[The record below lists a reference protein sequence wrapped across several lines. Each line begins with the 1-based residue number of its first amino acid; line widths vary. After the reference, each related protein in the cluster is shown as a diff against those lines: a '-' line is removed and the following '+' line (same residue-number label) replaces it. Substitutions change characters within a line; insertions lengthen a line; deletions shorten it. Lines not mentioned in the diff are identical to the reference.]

1 MNTEDHDL
9 IESPQPAPEAD
20 IPGGSQEPAGA
31 PPENAA
37 STDSVP
43 SDEAAGSETAVA
55 EDTAGNEGAGSPSM
69 PTSSAAASASDVTPA
84 RVEHAHPP
92 VPATGT
98 DTSAHGLPG
107 LPLPAAAS
115 GDSSEDAA
123 RMQEEQ
129 EAAAEDTFL
138 EMERLLD
145 EHSQPSHSG
154 DGNVIEG
161 RVLEIRDTEVI
172 VDISQKAEGSVP
184 IEQVKDHLGNLRVAV
199 GDSLDVVIVRG
210 VDYTKE
216 GYISLSHEKVSRL
229 RAWDNL
235 EKALKDD
242 LPVLGRVLSRT
253 KGGLTVDV
261 GLKAFMPASHVD
273 VRPVQNLDQFVGQ
286 DIPVKIL
293 KMNRRRSNVVVSR
306 RAIVEQEVVS
316 RKEHTLADLA
326 EGAVVNGIVKSLTEY
341 GAFVDLG
348 GIDGLLHV
356 SDISYGRI
364 GKPAD
369 VLKQGQEISVKVLK
383 FDKAH
388 ERVSLGL
395 KQLTPD
401 PWETVPARYPLNY
414 RVVGTVVSVTDY
426 GAFLEME
433 PGVEGLVH
441 ISEMTWSR
449 RMKHPSKV
457 MKVGEQ
463 VEAVV
468 LAVHSHQRR
477 ISLGIKQLE
486 PDPWTTIDARYSVGS
501 VVEGR
506 VRKLSDFG
514 AFLEIEEGID
524 GLVHISDLSWTK
536 RVKHPSEIVKK
547 GQVLQ
552 AVILNID
559 SNDRRLSLGVKQL
572 QPDAWETFFAS
583 HKVGDVVEGTV
594 VREASFGYFV
604 ELLPNVEGLC
614 HTSGVPSHYTLPD
627 GSPVIAVG
635 MTRPFKIVKLQ
646 QEDRRIGLSITAI
659 EPEEQANEAQGEA
672 PADGASATIGETIQ
686 NKTK

>member
-9 IESPQPAPEAD
+9 IASPQPAPEALKT
-20 IPGGSQEPAGA
+20 GGSQDPMGAHSAVEPASPGEYSEHGDAPGA
-31 PPENAA
+31 SGSEAAAAATQKPEGESIAA
-37 STDSVP
+37 PATAAPASVAGAAETGDTHRLP
-43 SDEAAGSETAVA
+43 GMPQPGPAPGEASEEDIHLQEELEAAGE
-55 EDTAGNEGAGSPSM
+55 AGMS
-69 PTSSAAASASDVTPA
+69 
-84 RVEHAHPP
+84 
-92 VPATGT
+92 
-98 DTSAHGLPG
+98 
-107 LPLPAAAS
+107 
-115 GDSSEDAA
+115 
-123 RMQEEQ
+123 
-129 EAAAEDTFL
+129 

-145 EHSQPSHSG
+145 EHSQPASAG
-154 DGNVIEG
+154 DGHVIEG
-161 RVLEIRDTEVI
+161 RVLEIRETEVI

-184 IEQVKDHLGNLRVAV
+184 IEQVKDHLGNLQVAV
-199 GDSLDVVIVRG
+199 GDTLDVVVVRG

-242 LPVLGRVLSRT
+242 LPILGRVLSRT

-261 GLKAFMPASHVD
+261 GMKAFMPASHVD

-316 RKEHTLADLA
+316 RKEHTLADLT
-326 EGAVVNGIVKSLTEY
+326 EGAVVTGIVKSLTEY

-356 SDISYGRI
+356 SDISYGRV
-364 GKPAD
+364 GKPSD

-383 FDKAH
+383 FDKSH

-395 KQLTPD
+395 KQLAPD
-401 PWETVPARYPLNY
+401 PWETVPERYPLQY
-414 RVVGTVVSVTDY
+414 RVFGTVVSVTDY
-426 GAFLEME
+426 GAFIEME

-457 MKVGEQ
+457 MKVGDQ
-463 VEAVV
+463 IEAVV
-468 LAVHSHQRR
+468 LAVDSNQRR

-547 GQVLQ
+547 GQILQ

-559 SNDRRLSLGVKQL
+559 SHDRRLSLGVKQL
-572 QPDAWETFFAS
+572 QPDAWETFFAN
-583 HKVGDVVEGTV
+583 HKLGDIVEGTV
-594 VREASFGYFV
+594 VREANFGYFV

-635 MTRPFKIVKLQ
+635 MTRPFKIIKLQ
-646 QEDRRIGLSITAI
+646 QDDRRIGLSITAI
-659 EPEEQANEAQGEA
+659 EPEEQVSETQSEA
-672 PADGASATIGETIQ
+672 PADGATSTIGEAIR
-686 NKTK
+686 NKTP